1 MPVPEMATWRPDSQT
16 WTLRALALL
25 VAVLV
30 AGPLLVL
37 LRASVAP
44 ANSLPFDGWGMT
56 LAHFAAIFTRADNLR
71 LAGNTLLYA
80 LGSVGIGVA
89 LATAI
94 AWTTERT
101 DMPGRLAVRVL
112 MFSWMAVPPL
122 VMGFGWILLINPGNG
137 ALNALAK
144 ALLGTNAP
152 LFTIYSLWSLI
163 LITALA
169 VVPTAFVMVSGLM
182 RNMDPQLEHAATV
195 HGARGST
202 VLRQITLPLVAPGVL
217 SVVIFMFMAV
227 VQAFDLPLIIGL
239 TARIPVL
246 STRIYLLSSPDAGM
260 PNYGLSSAFGVLLMA
275 VAALLLGGYFR
286 AVRVGE
292 RFRVVT
298 GRGFRPRRIALKFW
312 RWPVCAA
319 VMGYFVL
326 MLMPLAMLGWTSLFP
341 SYRLPAPG
349 AFADATLANYVRVLE
364 QAPVQRALGNTL
376 MLVLASASIV
386 MALSSLIAWFSVR
399 GRSRL
404 ARVVDVLSFAPHRDP
419 ADRDGDGHPAAVP
432 ADTPAR
438 HTRHPGAGPRD
449 RLHCVRHPH
458 HGRGPDAAAQ
468 GTRRRCGHERRQLA
482 YRHAPRDPATGLA
495 TAAQRLAVGGGAFGA
510 RPDHPAGVAEHRQP
524 GGGDCAVADVG
535 LPGPAGSGGGGDG
548 AGRGTVGGGGAVASL
563 CGEAGGGG
571 GMNAIWVVWRATC
584 LIAGGQRTRT

>member
-1 MPVPEMATWRPDSQT
+1 MATWRPDSQT

-404 ARVVDVLSFAPHRDP
+404 ARVVDVLSFAPTAIPPIVMVMAILLLYLQTPLHGTLAILVLGHVTVYIAFGTRTMGAALMQLHKELADAVAMSGANWLTGMRRVTLPLVWPQLLNGWLWVVAHSARDLTIP
-419 ADRDGDGHPAAVP
+419 LVLLSTGNLVVATALWQMWDYPDLPGAAAV
-432 ADTPAR
+432 AMVLV
-438 HTRHPGAGPRD
+438 G
-449 RLHCVRHPH
+449 
-458 HGRGPDAAAQ
+458 
-468 GTRRRCGHERRQLA
+468 
-482 YRHAPRDPATGLA
+482 GL
-495 TAAQRLAVGGGAFGA
+495 LAVVVPLQVYAA
-510 RPDHPAGVAEHRQP
+510 RREE
-524 GGGDCAVADVG
+524 
-535 LPGPAGSGGGGDG
+535 
-548 AGRGTVGGGGAVASL
+548 
-563 CGEAGGGG
+563 GEG
-571 GMNAIWVVWRATC
+571 
-584 LIAGGQRTRT
+584 

>member
-1 MPVPEMATWRPDSQT
+1 MAWSADPQT
-16 WTLRALALL
+16 WTLRVLGLL
-25 VAVLV
+25 VAILVL
-30 AGPLLVL
+30 GPLLVL

-44 ANSLPFDGWGMT
+44 SNTPPFDGWGVT
-56 LAHFAAIFTRADNLR
+56 AAHYAAIFTRADNLR

-89 LATAI
+89 LATI
-94 AWTTERT
+94 MAWTTERT

-137 ALNALAK
+137 ALNAFAR
-144 ALLGTNAP
+144 LLTGRTEP
-152 LFTIYSLWSLI
+152 LFTIYSFWSLI

-195 HGARGST
+195 HGAGGGT
-202 VLRQITLPLVAPGVL
+202 VLRRITLPLVAPGVL

-275 VAALLLGGYFR
+275 VAALLLAAYFR
-286 AVRVGE
+286 AVRLGE

-298 GRGFRPRRIALKFW
+298 GRGFRPKRVALGGW
-312 RWPVCAA
+312 RWPVCVA
-319 VMGYFVL
+319 VMGYFAL

-341 SYRLPAPG
+341 SYRLPGPG
-349 AFADATLANYVRVLE
+349 AFGDASLANYVRVLA
-364 QAPVQRALGNTL
+364 QGSVQRALGNTM

-386 MALSSLIAWFSVR
+386 MVLSSLIACFSVR
-399 GRSRL
+399 GHSRL
-404 ARVVDVLSFAPHRDP
+404 ARAVDVLSFAPTAIPPIVMVMAILLLYLQTPLHGTLAILVLGHMTIYIAFGTRTIGAALMQLHKELADAVAMSGAGWFTGLRRVTLPLVWPQLLNGWLWVVAHSARDLTIP
-419 ADRDGDGHPAAVP
+419 LVLLSAGNVVVATALWQMWDYPDLPGAAAV
-432 ADTPAR
+432 AMV
-438 HTRHPGAGPRD
+438 
-449 RLHCVRHPH
+449 LVV
-458 HGRGPDAAAQ
+458 
-468 GTRRRCGHERRQLA
+468 
-482 YRHAPRDPATGLA
+482 GL
-495 TAAQRLAVGGGAFGA
+495 LAVVIPLQVIAA
-510 RPDHPAGVAEHRQP
+510 RKE
-524 GGGDCAVADVG
+524 
-535 LPGPAGSGGGGDG
+535 
-548 AGRGTVGGGGAVASL
+548 
-563 CGEAGGGG
+563 
-571 GMNAIWVVWRATC
+571 
-584 LIAGGQRTRT
+584 

>member
-1 MPVPEMATWRPDSQT
+1 MAWSADPQT
-16 WTLRALALL
+16 WTLRVLGLL
-25 VAVLV
+25 VAILVL
-30 AGPLLVL
+30 GPLLVL

-44 ANSLPFDGWGMT
+44 SNTLPFDGWGVT
-56 LAHFAAIFTRADNLR
+56 AAHYAAIFTRADNLR

-89 LATAI
+89 LATI
-94 AWTTERT
+94 MAWTTERT

-137 ALNALAK
+137 ALNAFAR
-144 ALLGTNAP
+144 LLTGRTEP
-152 LFTIYSLWSLI
+152 LFTIYSFWSLI

-195 HGARGST
+195 HGAGGGT
-202 VLRQITLPLVAPGVL
+202 VLRRITLPLVAPGVL

-275 VAALLLGGYFR
+275 VAALLLAAYFR
-286 AVRVGE
+286 AVRLGE

-298 GRGFRPRRIALKFW
+298 GRGFRPKRVALGGW
-312 RWPVCAA
+312 RWPVCVA
-319 VMGYFVL
+319 VMGYFAL

-341 SYRLPAPG
+341 SYRLPGPG
-349 AFADATLANYVRVLE
+349 AFGDASLANYVRVLA
-364 QAPVQRALGNTL
+364 QGSVQRALGNTM

-386 MALSSLIAWFSVR
+386 MVLSSLIAWFSVR
-399 GRSRL
+399 GHSRL
-404 ARVVDVLSFAPHRDP
+404 ARAVDVLSFAPTAIPPIVMVMAILLLYLQTPLHGTLAILVLGHMTIYIAFGTRTMGAALMQLHKELADAVAMSGAGWFTGLRRVTLPLVWPQLLNGWLWVVAHSARDLTIP
-419 ADRDGDGHPAAVP
+419 LVLLSAGNVVVATALWQMWDYPDLPGAAAV
-432 ADTPAR
+432 AMV
-438 HTRHPGAGPRD
+438 
-449 RLHCVRHPH
+449 LVV
-458 HGRGPDAAAQ
+458 
-468 GTRRRCGHERRQLA
+468 
-482 YRHAPRDPATGLA
+482 GL
-495 TAAQRLAVGGGAFGA
+495 LAVVIPLQVIAA
-510 RPDHPAGVAEHRQP
+510 RKE
-524 GGGDCAVADVG
+524 
-535 LPGPAGSGGGGDG
+535 
-548 AGRGTVGGGGAVASL
+548 
-563 CGEAGGGG
+563 
-571 GMNAIWVVWRATC
+571 
-584 LIAGGQRTRT
+584 

>member
-1 MPVPEMATWRPDSQT
+1 MADMATWRTDSHN
-16 WTLRALALL
+16 WTLCVIALL

-30 AGPLLVL
+30 IGPLLVL

-44 ANSLPFDGWGMT
+44 ANTLPFDAWGVT
-56 LAHFAAIFTRADNLR
+56 LAHYSAIFTRADNLR

-80 LGSVGIGVA
+80 LGSVSIGVA

-101 DMPGRLAVRVL
+101 DMPARLAVRVL

-137 ALNALAK
+137 ALNVLAK
-144 ALLGTNAP
+144 ALLGTREP
-152 LFTIYSLWSLI
+152 LFTLYSLWSLI
-163 LITALA
+163 FITALA

-195 HGARGST
+195 HGARGGT
-202 VLRQITLPLVAPGVL
+202 VLRRITLPLVAPGVL

-298 GRGFRPRRIALKFW
+298 GRGFRPRRIALKGW
-312 RWPVCAA
+312 RWPVWAA

-349 AFADATLANYVRVLE
+349 AFADATLANYARVLE

-376 MLVLASASIV
+376 MLVLASATLV

-404 ARVVDVLSFAPHRDP
+404 ARVVDVLSFAPTAIPPIVMVMAILLLYLQTPLHGTLVVLVLGHVTIYIAFGTRTMGAALMQLHKELADAVAMSGANWLTGLRRVTLPLVWPQLLNGWLWVVAHSARDLTIP
-419 ADRDGDGHPAAVP
+419 LVLLSSGNLVVATALWQMWDYPDLPGAAAV
-432 ADTPAR
+432 AMVLV
-438 HTRHPGAGPRD
+438 GS
-449 RLHCVRHPH
+449 L
-458 HGRGPDAAAQ
+458 
-468 GTRRRCGHERRQLA
+468 
-482 YRHAPRDPATGLA
+482 
-495 TAAQRLAVGGGAFGA
+495 LAVVVPLQVFAA
-510 RPDHPAGVAEHRQP
+510 RREE
-524 GGGDCAVADVG
+524 
-535 LPGPAGSGGGGDG
+535 
-548 AGRGTVGGGGAVASL
+548 GAV
-563 CGEAGGGG
+563 
-571 GMNAIWVVWRATC
+571 T
-584 LIAGGQRTRT
+584 